1 MAGESIVPRVALGF
15 SLLALAGSSTAV
27 AVSWTHRRATSLAP
41 AVAPVA
47 DADDVERRVT
57 ALERQIALL
66 RVGVAA
72 RTADSKGAPMA
83 TVAGTIP
90 PAEVAD
96 LAQRLARLEQLAA
109 TIEASHAGGRRLT
122 PEAMAAATRTV
133 LDRQASAEDRAAALT
148 LLRPNDGRSDGRTH
162 EVVAAA
168 LEVIQAPETSPKL
181 RAGMIRDLDR
191 LNDPALKDPLV
202 GILSRDTDGR
212 TRREVVET
220 LAGFYDDPHVRSLI
234 ERLKD
239 TDPEPQVR
247 AQAMKQLGR
256 WQARGQ

>member
-1 MAGESIVPRVALGF
+1 MADQAIVPRVTLAV
-15 SLLALAGSSTAV
+15 SLLALAGSSLAV
-27 AVSWTHRRATSLAP
+27 AVSWRRAPSMLPVAP
-41 AVAPVA
+41 ASESE
-47 DADDVERRVT
+47 DVERRLT
-57 ALERQIALL
+57 ALERRVDLL

-72 RTADSKGAPMA
+72 RATEPTRGAPTPA
-83 TVAGTIP
+83 AGTTAAP
-90 PAEVAD
+90 EATD
-96 LAQRLARLEQLAA
+96 LGQRLARLEQLAA
-109 TIEASHAGGRRLT
+109 NIQASHGGGRLT

-148 LLRPNDGRSDGRTH
+148 QLRPNDGRSDGRTH
-162 EVVAAA
+162 EVVMAA
-168 LEVIQAPETSPKL
+168 LEVIQAPDTSAKL

-191 LNDPALKDPLV
+191 LDDPSLKDPLV

-212 TRREVVET
+212 TRREAVES

-239 TDPEPQVR
+239 TDPDPQVR

-256 WQARGQ
+256 WLARGQ